1 MLHHLLL
8 RVRLLLINFHHMRR
22 NCNEKSNTKTDDT
35 MSTVTTKKRSRSP
48 PSRPPYRLQ
57 SRRVFVVQIL
67 LLLLLSLSLL
77 RLCDAKHNEWVA
89 PDGDVV
95 VVTEEEEEEE
105 NSSFKNTK
113 EKSAYDDPSTL
124 SQLFDWAIE
133 NSDRDKLRAMA
144 KAMKTR
150 EEEEEE
156 EVGDEGNKR
165 TNWRSEELLEKA
177 KNVRAMLDQMA
188 MHPSEVEILKEITE
202 KFTDGSI
209 DVRERVRALERLD
222 EMVAQIDLAFDFHTI
237 LGLKPLLMVV
247 ENESEVNEVRAQA
260 CQVFATLTSNY
271 EKIQEIAADEFNAV
285 SVLLNATSLAFEK
298 KDETVAKKC
307 LFALTSL
314 TRNVKRLRSEYL
326 FNGDDVMRG
335 KLSHA
340 KYLFK
345 SSLMAP
351 KSVIGDAV
359 WTRTA
364 NFLSDIVINAKH
376 RDYNNDEETQLMA
389 NLFKDDWTAIE
400 KAAIQ
405 VKLRFN
411 SPNASEREASAN
423 LALAMIDSKDDAFRN
438 AFKSIDFEIDLISY
452 DGKYPN
458 DSNEFKHLVRD
469 IQRAFKK
476 NTHEEL

>member
-1 MLHHLLL
+1 
-8 RVRLLLINFHHMRR
+8 
-22 NCNEKSNTKTDDT
+22 

-48 PSRPPYRLQ
+48 SSRPPYR
-57 SRRVFVVQIL
+57 RRRPRVFVVQIL

-156 EVGDEGNKR
+156 EETGDEGNKR

-202 KFTDGSI
+202 KFTDGSL

-247 ENESEVNEVRAQA
+247 ENESEVKEVRAQA

-298 KDETVAKKC
+298 KEETVAKKC

-389 NLFKDDWTAIE
+389 NLFKDDWMAIE

>member
-202 KFTDGSI
+202 KFTDGSV

-247 ENESEVNEVRAQA
+247 ENESEVKEVRAQA

-298 KDETVAKKC
+298 KEETVAKKC

-389 NLFKDDWTAIE
+389 NLFKDDWMAIE

>member
-67 LLLLLSLSLL
+67 LLLLLLLSLSLL

-95 VVTEEEEEEE
+95 VVTEEEEE
-105 NSSFKNTK
+105 NSSFKNTGK
-113 EKSAYDDPSTL
+113 KSHYDDPSTL

>member
-1 MLHHLLL
+1 
-8 RVRLLLINFHHMRR
+8 
-22 NCNEKSNTKTDDT
+22 
-35 MSTVTTKKRSRSP
+35 MSTVTAKKRLRSP
-48 PSRPPYRLQ
+48 PSRPPYLRRRRLF
-57 SRRVFVVQIL
+57 VFQIL
-67 LLLLLSLSLL
+67 LLLLLSLFLL

-105 NSSFKNTK
+105 ENSSFKNAGK
-113 EKSAYDDPSTL
+113 KSHRDDPSTL

-156 EVGDEGNKR
+156 EIGDEGNKR

-202 KFTDGSI
+202 KFTDGSA

-326 FNGDDVMRG
+326 FNGDDLMRG

-389 NLFKDDWTAIE
+389 NLFEDDWTAIE
-400 KAAIQ
+400 KAVMQ

-452 DGKYPN
+452 DGKYHN